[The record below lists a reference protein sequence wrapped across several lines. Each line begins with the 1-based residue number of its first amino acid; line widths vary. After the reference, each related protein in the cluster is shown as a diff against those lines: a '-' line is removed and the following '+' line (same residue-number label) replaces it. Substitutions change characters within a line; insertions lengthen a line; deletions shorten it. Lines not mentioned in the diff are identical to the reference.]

1 MAGNGLSDVTT
12 IGWELNGFLEVSF
25 AGAAI
30 YGIALLL
37 CIVTMLWVIG
47 RGRIRFEPRRFAYSI
62 ALFILLGAT
71 GEAFV
76 NSTWDM
82 AFGWPL
88 WEYRLYPT
96 HGGDISLFFP
106 MIWGIFGTYSYM
118 REQIGAH
125 WFRKNSVI
133 SVLVLGGEAILLE
146 LFVNVPYKAI
156 FGDYIFYYTPA
167 NLGPFSHYSCL
178 QVIPFYA
185 AVSIATRKLTEV
197 QEVAGYQHIRSTLAL
212 YVIIILS
219 FGYL

>member
-1 MAGNGLSDVTT
+1 VAGSEIGDAST
-12 IGWELNGFLEVSF
+12 IGVKLSGFLEVSF
-25 AGAAI
+25 ASAAV
-30 YGIALLL
+30 YGIAVLL
-37 CIVTMLWVIG
+37 CIVVALWIAG
-47 RGRIRFEPRRFAYSI
+47 RGLIRFEPRKFTYSVT
-62 ALFILLGAT
+62 LFILLGAT

-76 NSTWDM
+76 NSTWYVI
-82 AFGWPL
+82 FGWPL

-106 MIWGIFGTYSYM
+106 MIWGIFGVYSYM
-118 REQIGAH
+118 REQVGGR
-125 WFRKNSVI
+125 WFEKNSLI
-133 SVLVLGGEAILLE
+133 SILALGAEAILLE

-197 QEVAGYQHIRSTLAL
+197 QEAAGYQHIRSTLVL
-212 YVIIILS
+212 YVMVILS
-219 FGYL
+219 FGYI